1 MSNFPLNLLNN
12 IINNNNNLIEVQLS
26 DKDKFK
32 SYYLKGNLKGV
43 DQHMNLI
50 IYNCTKINKHNKSIN
65 ELGNVLLK
73 GDNILIIKNIKV

>member
-1 MSNFPLNLLNN
+1 MSNLPLNLLNN
-12 IINNNNNLIEVQLS
+12 IISNDSNLIEVQLS
-26 DKDKFK
+26 DSDKFK

-50 IYNCTKINKHNKSIN
+50 INNCTKINKNNKSIT

-73 GDNILIIKNIKV
+73 GDILIIKNIKV